1 MGLLR
6 FFLQILDLTLTILG
20 DPGAVSQAGLKRA
33 TKVFKHGRKSPWV
46 PTLTGPF
53 PNGQENAGSW
63 LGTKNALYYCA
74 QLGNSISWVLFVFIF
89 ASSWETSASRENLNT
104 ADRSS
109 ASEELAC
116 IWQSKWVGII
126 MIETEKMWVHSSC
139 EYFVVVSSRDIQ
151 NSLRFTKAWSMQAW
165 IPSLRASSPIWAS
178 EMSLART
185 RERAA
190 KPLARAF
197 SWGSPRLPK

>member
-1 MGLLR
+1 MTKFSFSLWTWISLL
-6 FFLQILDLTLTILG
+6 
-20 DPGAVSQAGLKRA
+20 AKVSQDEAKMRESRETSLL
-33 TKVFKHGRKSPWV
+33 S
-46 PTLTGPF
+46 L
-53 PNGQENAGSW
+53 
-63 LGTKNALYYCA
+63 
-74 QLGNSISWVLFVFIF
+74 IF

-109 ASEELAC
+109 APEELAC

-126 MIETEKMWVHSSC
+126 TIETEKMWVHSSC

-197 SWGSPRLPK
+197 SWGSPRMPK